1 MSFFS
6 SFSLIYFDGKI
17 WTNQITSH
25 MLEIYCYYDLLSWLI
40 GIFNLSLKSFPYTIL
55 TSPFSF

>member
-40 GIFNLSLKSFPYTIL
+40 GIFNLSL
-55 TSPFSF
+55 